1 MVDKLIRLILQLL
14 PNDVVSIINEQSLD
28 ELDKRGWI
36 IWGEKDDENRPLD

>member
-14 PNDVVSIINEQSLD
+14 PNDIVSIINEQSLD

-36 IWGEKDDENRPLD
+36 IWDKGNDQNKPLD

>member
-14 PNDVVSIINEQSLD
+14 PSDINEQSLD

-36 IWGEKDDENRPLD
+36 IWDEGNDQNRPLD